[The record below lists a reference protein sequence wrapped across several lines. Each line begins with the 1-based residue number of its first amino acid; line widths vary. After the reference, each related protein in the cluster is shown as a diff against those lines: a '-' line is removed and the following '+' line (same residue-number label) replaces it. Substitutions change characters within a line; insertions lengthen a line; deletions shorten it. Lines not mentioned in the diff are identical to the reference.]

1 MKAKKVLFVWFIF
14 FFLLFS
20 YGYAI
25 DIGGSNANVSGLS
38 DTYSSKTSYLQQNEV
53 SVWTEAEIGDYLK
66 FALQGSYL
74 FDLERPVFFD
84 LDYLHLYGVGQVSFN
99 AGRFPVSD
107 FTGLVLS
114 HTLDG
119 GRIKVALPFLTA
131 TVSVGYSGLVQK
143 PVSTIIMS
151 RSDVQDQSIDS
162 KIFGSPRLIEIVEI
176 ELPELIL
183 RQDVTVSALLQ
194 QDLRSQADVVSGG
207 GKVSSQYFGT
217 GLSGPLFSSL
227 YYSAYF
233 YLGTG
238 SYQNVTIL
246 SYLTGGRVRLYLEEA
261 LFSKVEL
268 SGLYSSGDADHVDFY
283 EGSASG
289 ASLSFIPI
297 SRPTFG
303 LVFSPQLGNIW
314 LITLEYSIK
323 PFSGTGSPVMEN
335 LQTSVKGIGYFRST
349 VGTISEEGIDP
360 GSRDNY
366 LGTEVDSRIGFRPL
380 SDVGATLMFG
390 VFIPNGTFSSPF
402 LTDKREVQ
410 YKGRLELSISF

>member
-162 KIFGSPRLIEIVEI
+162 KIFGSPRL
-176 ELPELIL
+176 
-183 RQDVTVSALLQ
+183 
-194 QDLRSQADVVSGG
+194 
-207 GKVSSQYFGT
+207 
-217 GLSGPLFSSL
+217 
-227 YYSAYF
+227 
-233 YLGTG
+233 
-238 SYQNVTIL
+238 
-246 SYLTGGRVRLYLEEA
+246 
-261 LFSKVEL
+261 
-268 SGLYSSGDADHVDFY
+268 
-283 EGSASG
+283 
-289 ASLSFIPI
+289 ASL
-297 SRPTFG
+297 
-303 LVFSPQLGNIW
+303 
-314 LITLEYSIK
+314 
-323 PFSGTGSPVMEN
+323 M
-335 LQTSVKGIGYFRST
+335 
-349 VGTISEEGIDP
+349 
-360 GSRDNY
+360 
-366 LGTEVDSRIGFRPL
+366 
-380 SDVGATLMFG
+380 
-390 VFIPNGTFSSPF
+390 
-402 LTDKREVQ
+402 
-410 YKGRLELSISF
+410 